1 MLDVLVGADLAGE
14 GASGGDFNSASC
26 TYVTVEEEDGIAA
39 FKGSAASIGGRWV
52 GLTASV
58 AEEASPAAPAAPST
72 TPVMLVMSPV
82 EEAVVA
88 ASDGLGGAFPSPPL
102 MAAVV
107 EGILAI
113 AVGGGVCW
121 HFVRTKDKTDSRQ
134 TERELE
140 KNKRPSP
147 LKDPSVIRSKERV
160 YARIT
165 KPVFGFHRVYTR
177 WNRLDE
183 LIMNMA
189 GNKFYLRPKSKSKT
203 LPDSSSNFGKR
214 QSPLPNKCGA
224 SIL

>member
-14 GASGGDFNSASC
+14 GASGGDFNSASF
-26 TYVTVEEEDGIAA
+26 TSATVEEEDGIAA
-39 FKGSAASIGGRWV
+39 FKGSATSIGGRWV

-58 AEEASPAAPAAPST
+58 GEEASPAAPAAPST

-82 EEAVVA
+82 EEAVAA
-88 ASDGLGGAFPSPPL
+88 ASDGLGGALPSPPL

-107 EGILAI
+107 EGIL
-113 AVGGGVCW
+113 CYCCRRR
-121 HFVRTKDKTDSRQ
+121 FVWTKDKTDSRQ

-147 LKDPSVIRSKERV
+147 LKAPSVIRSKERV
-160 YARIT
+160 YARIP

>member
-1 MLDVLVGADLAGE
+1 MLLL
-14 GASGGDFNSASC
+14 
-26 TYVTVEEEDGIAA
+26 
-39 FKGSAASIGGRWV
+39 SAAV
-52 GLTASV
+52 L
-58 AEEASPAAPAAPST
+58 
-72 TPVMLVMSPV
+72 
-82 EEAVVA
+82 
-88 ASDGLGGAFPSPPL
+88 
-102 MAAVV
+102 
-107 EGILAI
+107 
-113 AVGGGVCW
+113 
-121 HFVRTKDKTDSRQ
+121 FVLRLRTKDKTDSRQ
-134 TERELE
+134 TERESLR
-140 KNKRPSP
+140 KTLMDSLRQ
-147 LKDPSVIRSKERV
+147 RSKERV